1 MQEGRVAI
9 RAWATLGVLGAL
21 YVLSFVD
28 RFILALLVEPLK
40 AELTLSDLQIGL
52 LFGTFFAL
60 FYAMVGLPI
69 ARLADRRSRKWLI
82 IGGVLL
88 WSAATTASALAQN
101 YATLAGLRFGVAIG
115 EAALVPAAFSML
127 TDIFPARRRILAAT
141 IFSACGMLG
150 ASSAFLL
157 GAGVLSWAQNNANWV
172 GLSAW
177 RLTFL
182 AVGIPGSFIALI
194 FALIAREPIRGNG
207 STSSTLGDVLGY
219 LGMHRRL
226 YAGLFAGAGAAQ
238 MISYAMLAW
247 SVTLLERS
255 FGLSSGLAGTQMGLA
270 TVIASVGGTLIMP
283 TLFHKVMSRDPFTAS
298 RIPAAATAIGGSA
311 IVAATCMPTA
321 AGFLIA
327 LTAGG
332 FLLIGATN
340 AVVVLVQPLAPS
352 PIRATLTA
360 LLLICISGVG
370 MGLGPPAVAVAA
382 SLWGHGPDSV
392 SGGLAIV
399 AAVGMVVA
407 AGSFA
412 IAIGPLGNALARM
425 VASDCE
431 PSLDRPEQRDGE

>member
-9 RAWATLGVLGAL
+9 RAWATLAVLGTL
-21 YVLSFVD
+21 YVLSFID
-28 RFILALLVEPLK
+28 RLVLALLVRPLK
-40 AELTLSDLQIGL
+40 AELVLSDLQIGL
-52 LFGTFFAL
+52 LFGTFFAF
-60 FYAMVGLPI
+60 FYAAVGLPI
-69 ARLADRRSRKWLI
+69 ARIADRRNRKWLI
-82 IGGVLL
+82 ISGVLL

-101 YATLAGLRFGVAIG
+101 YATLAGLRFGLAAG

-127 TDIFPARRRILAAT
+127 TDMFPARRRMLAAT

-157 GAGVLSWAQNNANWV
+157 GAGVLSWAEASAASV

-182 AVGIPGSFIALI
+182 AVGLPGTMIALI
-194 FALIAREPIRGNG
+194 FVLIAREPIRGHG
-207 STSSTLGDVLGY
+207 SATSTLSDVFAY
-219 LGMHRRL
+219 LGSYRRL
-226 YAGLFAGAGAAQ
+226 YAGLFVGAGAAQ

-255 FGLSSGLAGTQMGLA
+255 FDLPSAIAGTHMGLG
-270 TVIASVGGTLIMP
+270 TVIASVGGTLIVP
-283 TLFHKVMSRDPFTAS
+283 TLFNRVMNRDPLMAS
-298 RIPAAATAIGGSA
+298 RIPAIATATGGGM
-311 IVAATCMPTA
+311 IVAAAAMPSAT
-321 AGFLIA
+321 GFLIA

-360 LLLICISGVG
+360 LLLICISGAG
-370 MGLGPPAVAVAA
+370 MGLGPPAVAIAA
-382 SLWGHGPDSV
+382 SLGGRGAESV
-392 SGGLAIV
+392 AGGLAIV
-399 AAVGMVVA
+399 AAVGTIVA

-412 IAIGPLGNALARM
+412 IAINPLGDALVRL
-425 VASDCE
+425 VASDRK
-431 PSLDRPEQRDGE
+431 SGFDRSE